1 MVKTVRISMPTE
13 SPRMNRRWSCLAVF
27 FLTVAAPAAE
37 ERVLTTVAEVRGLT
51 LEEAERGLPVRLN
64 GVVTYAEPA
73 QNLLYLQDDT
83 GGMFIPSQWKMTDGS
98 TSAAAQRQGAW
109 IEIAGVTSK
118 GKFMPFPAPEADGTI
133 KARLLGERP
142 LPRPEQPPHGGL
154 PGPHWHSRWVEVG
167 VFVRSAAKTTRW
179 LELRATIGGKPVR
192 VRVLG
197 AEQEVPPG
205 LVQSD
210 VRVRGVYTADF
221 NAAREMTGAN
231 FFVQSLAQIE
241 IVDAG
246 LAQSWAQPV
255 RTIRDL
261 MRYNPGNLARAR
273 VRGIVTWA
281 ERGRGFFLGEGQ
293 DAAWIETFD
302 GPDVSPGQVVEAV
315 GFPAVEAG
323 ESLMKDAIVRLI
335 ASTASVAEKGRALA
349 VAADELRRGRHHGRL
364 VRIEGRIT
372 DRFTLPH
379 IRSLALEDRDVAFQA
394 RLINPGAL
402 PPLPEPGSRV
412 AVTGVCEMLPG
423 RGAGLFQI
431 LLRSHD
437 DIAVLATPPWWTVE
451 RAEWL
456 AGGLG
461 VIGLSVLA
469 WVFLLRRRV
478 AAQTAIIAEQIE
490 RQRVTE
496 ERERIGQE
504 LHDTLEQHLAGVA
517 MQLEVAGVRAGATT
531 TGPLERAMAM
541 LSHSRQEVRRS
552 VWGLRSPVLELEG
565 LAAALREMTTGA
577 STEKTE
583 VVLVGTQR
591 EERLPPQTEFHLLR
605 IAQEALANA
614 LKHARA
620 TKVTVTLETSPTLT
634 ELEIADNGIGF
645 DPREQPADGG
655 MHLGLLGIRDRV
667 TRLGAQLDIESAPGS
682 GTRVRVTLNTSR

>member
-1 MVKTVRISMPTE
+1 
-13 SPRMNRRWSCLAVF
+13 MNRRWSCLVVFLLVPAPGVAV
-27 FLTVAAPAAE
+27 

-51 LEEAERGLPVRLN
+51 LEEAESGIPVRLS
-64 GVVTYAEPA
+64 GVLTYAEPA
-73 QNLLYLQDDT
+73 HDLVFLQDET
-83 GGMFIPSQWKMTDGS
+83 GGMFIPSQWKMNDGS
-98 TSAAAQRQGAW
+98 AAAAAQRQGAW
-109 IEIAGVTSK
+109 VEVAGISSK

-179 LELRATIGGKPVR
+179 LELKATIGGKPVR
-192 VRVLG
+192 IRVLG
-197 AEQEVPPG
+197 AAKDMSPE

-210 VRVRGVYTADF
+210 VRVRGVFTADF
-221 NAAREMTGAN
+221 NADREMTGAN
-231 FFVQSLAQIE
+231 FFVQSLAQLE

-246 LAQSWAQPV
+246 LAKAWAQPV

-273 VRGIVTWA
+273 VRGVITWA
-281 ERGRGFFLGEGQ
+281 ERGRGFFIGDGY
-293 DAAWIETFD
+293 DVAWVETFD
-302 GPDVSPGQVVEAV
+302 GPEVSPGQVVEAA

-323 ESLMKDAIVRLI
+323 ESLVKDAIIRVVAPT
-335 ASTASVAEKGRALA
+335 ASTVEQRPPLA
-349 VAADELRRGRHHGRL
+349 VTADELRKGKHHGRL
-364 VRIEGRIT
+364 VRIEARVT

-379 IRSLALEDRDVAFQA
+379 MRSLALEDRDVAFQA
-394 RLINPGAL
+394 RLLNPGAL

-412 AVTGVCEMLPG
+412 VVTGVCEMLTG
-423 RGAGLFQI
+423 RGAGLFQV

-451 RAEWL
+451 RVQWL
-456 AGGLG
+456 AVGLGAIGLG
-461 VIGLSVLA
+461 VLTWGI
-469 WVFLLRRRV
+469 LLRRRV
-478 AAQTAIIAEQIE
+478 AAQTAIIAGQIE

-517 MQLEVAGVRAGATT
+517 MQLEVAESRAGEKAA
-531 TGPLERAMAM
+531 GPLERAMTM

-565 LAAALREMTTGA
+565 LAAALREMTTGV

-583 VVLVGTQR
+583 VLFSGKETP
-591 EERLPPQTEFHLLR
+591 ERLPPQTEFHLMR
-605 IAQEALANA
+605 IAQEAVANA
-614 LKHARA
+614 LKHAHA
-620 TKVTVTLETSPTLT
+620 SKVTVNLEMTSTMAV
-634 ELEIADNGIGF
+634 LEIADDGIGF
-645 DPREQPADGG
+645 DQRERPADGR
-655 MHLGLLGIRDRV
+655 MHLGLLGMRDRA
-667 TRLGAQLDIESAPGS
+667 TRLGAQLEIESTPGA
-682 GTRVRVTLNTSR
+682 GTRVRVTLETSR